1 MSCEDIRNLALLAAC
16 GEAGEA
22 EAASVRDHAAKCPA
36 CAAEIRS
43 LNEGLELLKHVPRE
57 APSREAREQIGSLL
71 LREAPR
77 PASRSVRGWAIAA
90 AALMAVTATA
100 LAWKMGVWGGAKP
113 ADVARGNEKKT
124 VQPAPVATHTPKKPR
139 KPVDAASIGTSF
151 AEDDLDV
158 LADAV
163 KEWRGGSTTVASR
176 PEPSAVWYGQN
187 STAVEALYDD
197 LDEITASPDKF

>member
-22 EAASVRDHAAKCPA
+22 EAATVREHAAKCRA
-36 CAAEIRS
+36 CAEEIRA

-57 APSREAREQIGSLL
+57 SPSSEARSALGSLL

-77 PASRSVRGWAIAA
+77 PALRSVRGWAIAA

-100 LAWKMGVWGGAKP
+100 LAWKLGAWGVTKP
-113 ADVARGNEKKT
+113 ADVARGNGKES
-124 VQPAPVATHTPKKPR
+124 VEPAPVATKDPQKTR
-139 KPVDAASIGTSF
+139 KPVDTLSTWTLLAN
-151 AEDDLDV
+151 DDIDDF
-158 LADAV
+158 ADAV
-163 KEWRGGSTTVASR
+163 KELRGGSTTSSVK
-176 PEPSAVWYGQN
+176 PDPGAVWFRQD
-187 STAVEALYDD
+187 TAAVDALYDG